1 MQINKL
7 LIKGLYSRGK
17 EDALI
22 RILKKSVIKK
32 KIMGNEKKGVKHVG
46 MKVKTFQQQDI
57 SKTVKKRT
65 VNYRVERGR
74 REV

>member
-1 MQINKL
+1 
-7 LIKGLYSRGK
+7 
-17 EDALI
+17 
-22 RILKKSVIKK
+22 
-32 KIMGNEKKGVKHVG
+32 MGNEKKSVKHVG

>member
-1 MQINKL
+1 MGN
-7 LIKGLYSRGK
+7 
-17 EDALI
+17 D
-22 RILKKSVIKK
+22 KKS
-32 KIMGNEKKGVKHVG
+32 VKHVG

-74 REV
+74 REVQMVTGEEGKKEDII